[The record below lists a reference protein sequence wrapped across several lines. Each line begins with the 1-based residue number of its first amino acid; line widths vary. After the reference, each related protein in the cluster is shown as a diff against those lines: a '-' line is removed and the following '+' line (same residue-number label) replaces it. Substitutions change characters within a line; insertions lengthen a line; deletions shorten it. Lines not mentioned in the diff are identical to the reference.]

1 VATFWGQLSE
11 RSREHVRALLGKTKD
26 WEPKPSS
33 RKLKRLKESLPE
45 LRVIMEQKP
54 IPPKRGDD

>member
-1 VATFWGQLSE
+1 LSE
-11 RSREHVRALLGKTKD
+11 RSREHVRALLRKAKD

-33 RKLKRLKESLPE
+33 RKLKRFKESLPE
-45 LRVIMEQKP
+45 LKVIMEQKP